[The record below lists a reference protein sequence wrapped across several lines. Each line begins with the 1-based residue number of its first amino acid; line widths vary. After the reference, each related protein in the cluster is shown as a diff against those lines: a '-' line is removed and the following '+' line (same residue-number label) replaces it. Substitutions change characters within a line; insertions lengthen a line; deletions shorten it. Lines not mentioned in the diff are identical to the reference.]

1 MSQPHTDFAS
11 DDTMLVIQKLRSPEE
26 LLERR
31 LAVLKGILGSEE
43 VYLRELEALL
53 TVKKNKNVN
62 ISVIFAAGREGCDV
76 DSYCKKRG
84 IAPLK
89 LSLLPLN
96 FSFCAAVTK

>member
-53 TVKKNKNVN
+53 TVKKQK
-62 ISVIFAAGREGCDV
+62 REHKC
-76 DSYCKKRG
+76 Y
-84 IAPLK
+84 
-89 LSLLPLN
+89 
-96 FSFCAAVTK
+96 FCSRALRLR